1 MKNAWRSVRFILDC
15 EEKIRERDC
24 IWHTAVYDA
33 FRMPWWALIAHRRC
47 CLTEGPFT
55 VSGIGKERMG
65 LITFASRYYTNLEA
79 EFEDLGVEGF

>member
-33 FRMPWWALIAHRRC
+33 FRMPWN
-47 CLTEGPFT
+47 
-55 VSGIGKERMG
+55 
-65 LITFASRYYTNLEA
+65 NLEDVVCA
-79 EFEDLGVEGF
+79 DCTPEMLLDSGAFHCLWYWEGEAGTDHFCEQILY